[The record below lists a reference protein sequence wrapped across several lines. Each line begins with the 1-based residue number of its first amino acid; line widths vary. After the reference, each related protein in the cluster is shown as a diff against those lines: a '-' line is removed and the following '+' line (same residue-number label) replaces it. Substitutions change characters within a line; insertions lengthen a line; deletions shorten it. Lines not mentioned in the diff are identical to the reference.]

1 MRLSFLS
8 LLVALAI
15 APATPAA
22 AEIAGYAIV
31 QDDATLKLRHHR
43 VRLAGIYL
51 PPSGRNCRS
60 DVLPARCASRAALA
74 LEFKARGRI
83 VCVHEARNRDGTVTA
98 TCRTRE
104 VDLSAYLI
112 QMGWAV
118 ALPDAPFEYKTLE
131 RIARD
136 RGLGVW
142 GFQADT
148 IR

>member
-8 LLVALAI
+8 LLVGLVLASA
-15 APATPAA
+15 APAT
-22 AEIAGYAIV
+22 AEISGYAIV
-31 QDDATLKLRHHR
+31 QADATLKLRHHR
-43 VRLAGIYL
+43 VRLAGIHL
-51 PPSGRNCRS
+51 PPSDRNCRT
-60 DVLPARCASRAALA
+60 DILPARCASRAALA
-74 LEFKARGRI
+74 LDFKARGRI
-83 VCVHEARNRDGTVTA
+83 VCDRESRNKDGTVTA

-131 RIARD
+131 RIARK

-142 GFQADT
+142 GFQADS